1 MMNSGLMTILIVLI
15 LLVVFISGRL
25 LSTKFSVKQEFVTS
39 EDDPY
44 LKLIAQIREDTINQI
59 IASICMAWNISQ
71 DDLDVLVSNAD
82 VNSNLTVISCNDI
95 LFRIYSNWNSRK
107 IRVTFSFYPLG
118 QKYRRVSKTYKAKMK
133 NGFVNFE
140 KLDAKLLEWS
150 YMYLKLLHKDLD
162 EEMENCIVSGLSIA
176 AKPEVTDET
185 ILNGV
190 FQLRDEFNIR
200 KKPKENFIDAKN
212 FINLTAFLYR
222 NHKEEFINFLESYA
236 DSDGKIEGEI
246 QKEENK

>member
-1 MMNSGLMTILIVLI
+1 MTNSDLMTILIVAMLLI
-15 LLVVFISGRL
+15 TFISGRIF
-25 LSTKFSVKQEFVTS
+25 STKVSVEKEFVTS

-44 LKLIAQIREDTINQI
+44 LKLIAQIREDTIKQI
-59 IASICMAWNISQ
+59 IASICLAWNINQ
-71 DDLDVLVSNAD
+71 NDLDVLVSNAD
-82 VNSNLTVISCNDI
+82 VNSNLTVVSCNDI
-95 LFRIYSNWNSRK
+95 MFRIYSNWNSRK
-107 IRVTFSFYPLG
+107 IRVTFNFYPLG

-140 KLDAKLLEWS
+140 KLDAKLLERS

-176 AKPEVTDET
+176 AKSDVPDET
-185 ILNGV
+185 ILNGL

-236 DSDGKIEGEI
+236 DSDGAI
-246 QKEENK
+246 QKEEHK

>member
-1 MMNSGLMTILIVLI
+1 MMNSGLMTILIVAMMLMT
-15 LLVVFISGRL
+15 FISGRIF
-25 LSTKFSVKQEFVTS
+25 STKISTQEEVVTS

-44 LKLIAQIREDTINQI
+44 LKLVAQIREDTINQI
-59 IASICMAWNISQ
+59 IASICMAWNINQ
-71 DDLDVLVSNAD
+71 DDLDVLISNAD
-82 VNSNLTVISCNDI
+82 VNSNLTVVSCNDI
-95 LFRIYSNWNSRK
+95 MFRIYSNWNSRK
-107 IRVTFSFYPLG
+107 IRVTFNFCPLG

-133 NGFVNFE
+133 NGFINFE

-176 AKPEVTDET
+176 AKSDVPDET
-185 ILNGV
+185 ILNGL

-236 DSDGKIEGEI
+236 DSDGEI

>member
-1 MMNSGLMTILIVLI
+1 MMNSGLMTILIVAI
-15 LLVVFISGRL
+15 LLITFISGRL
-25 LSTKFSVKQEFVTS
+25 LSTKFSANQEIVTS
-39 EDDPY
+39 EDDSY
-44 LKLIAQIREDTINQI
+44 LKLIARIREDTINQI
-59 IASICMAWNISQ
+59 ITSICMAWNINQ

-82 VNSNLTVISCNDI
+82 VNSNLTVISCNNI

-107 IRVTFSFYPLG
+107 IRVTFNFYPLG

-162 EEMENCIVSGLSIA
+162 EEMENCIMSGLSIA
-176 AKPEVTDET
+176 AKSDVPDET
-185 ILNGV
+185 ILNGL

-236 DSDGKIEGEI
+236 DSDSKI

>member
-1 MMNSGLMTILIVLI
+1 MMNSGLMTILIVAMMLMT
-15 LLVVFISGRL
+15 FISGRIF
-25 LSTKFSVKQEFVTS
+25 STKISAKEEIITS

-59 IASICMAWNISQ
+59 IASICIAWNINQ
-71 DDLDVLVSNAD
+71 DDLDVLISNAD
-82 VNSNLTVISCNDI
+82 VNSNLTVVSCNDI
-95 LFRIYSNWNSRK
+95 MFRIYSNWNSRK
-107 IRVTFSFYPLG
+107 IRVTFNFCPLG

-150 YMYLKLLHKDLD
+150 YMYLKLLHKDID
-162 EEMENCIVSGLSIA
+162 EEMENCIMSGLSIA
-176 AKPEVTDET
+176 AKTDVPDET
-185 ILNGV
+185 ILNGL

-236 DSDGKIEGEI
+236 DSDGEI

>member
-1 MMNSGLMTILIVLI
+1 MTNSDLMTILIVAMLLI
-15 LLVVFISGRL
+15 TFISGRIF
-25 LSTKFSVKQEFVTS
+25 STKVSVEKEFVTS

-44 LKLIAQIREDTINQI
+44 LKLIAQIREDTIKQI
-59 IASICMAWNISQ
+59 IASICLAWNINQ
-71 DDLDVLVSNAD
+71 NDLDVLVSNAD
-82 VNSNLTVISCNDI
+82 VNSNLTVVSCNDI
-95 LFRIYSNWNSRK
+95 MFRIYSNWNSRK
-107 IRVTFSFYPLG
+107 IRVTFNFYPLG

-140 KLDAKLLEWS
+140 KLDAKLLERS

-176 AKPEVTDET
+176 AKSDVPDET
-185 ILNGV
+185 ILNGL

-236 DSDGKIEGEI
+236 DSDGEI
-246 QKEENK
+246 

>member
-1 MMNSGLMTILIVLI
+1 MTNSGLMTILIVAMLLI
-15 LLVVFISGRL
+15 TFISGRIF
-25 LSTKFSVKQEFVTS
+25 STKVSVEKEFVTS

-59 IASICMAWNISQ
+59 IASICMAWNINQ

-82 VNSNLTVISCNDI
+82 VNSNLTVVSCNDI
-95 LFRIYSNWNSRK
+95 MFRIYSNWNSRK
-107 IRVTFSFYPLG
+107 IRVTFNFYPLG

-140 KLDAKLLEWS
+140 KLDAKLLERS

-176 AKPEVTDET
+176 AKSDVPDET
-185 ILNGV
+185 ILNGL

-200 KKPKENFIDAKN
+200 KKPKENLIDAKN

-236 DSDGKIEGEI
+236 DSDGAI

>member
-1 MMNSGLMTILIVLI
+1 MNSGLMTILIVFI
-15 LLVVFISGRL
+15 LLITFISGWL
-25 LSTKFSVKQEFVTS
+25 LSVRFSTQEEVVTS

-44 LKLIAQIREDTINQI
+44 LKLVAQIREDTINQI
-59 IASICMAWNISQ
+59 IASICMAWNINQ

-82 VNSNLTVISCNDI
+82 VNSNLTVVSCNDI
-95 LFRIYSNWNSRK
+95 MFRIYSNWNSRK
-107 IRVTFSFYPLG
+107 IRITFNFYPLG

-176 AKPEVTDET
+176 AKSDVPDET
-185 ILNGV
+185 ILNGL

-236 DSDGKIEGEI
+236 DSDGEI

>member
-25 LSTKFSVKQEFVTS
+25 LSTKFSVEKELVTS

-59 IASICMAWNISQ
+59 IASICMAWNINQ
-71 DDLDVLVSNAD
+71 DDLDVSVSSAD
-82 VNSNLTVISCNDI
+82 VNSNLTVVSCNDI
-95 LFRIYSNWNSRK
+95 LFRIYSNWNLRK

-162 EEMENCIVSGLSIA
+162 EEVENCIMSGLSIA
-176 AKPEVTDET
+176 AKSDVPDET
-185 ILNGV
+185 ILNGL

-236 DSDGKIEGEI
+236 DSDGEI

>member
-1 MMNSGLMTILIVLI
+1 MTILIVAMLLI
-15 LLVVFISGRL
+15 TFISGRIF
-25 LSTKFSVKQEFVTS
+25 STKFSVEKDFVTS

-59 IASICMAWNISQ
+59 IASICMAWNINQ

-82 VNSNLTVISCNDI
+82 VNSNLTVVSCNDI
-95 LFRIYSNWNSRK
+95 MFRIYSNWNSRK
-107 IRVTFSFYPLG
+107 IRVTFNFCPLG

-176 AKPEVTDET
+176 AKSDVPDET
-185 ILNGV
+185 ILNGL

-222 NHKEEFINFLESYA
+222 NHKEKFINFLESYA
-236 DSDGKIEGEI
+236 DSEGAI

>member
-59 IASICMAWNISQ
+59 ITSICMAWNINQ
-71 DDLDVLVSNAD
+71 DDLEVLVSNAD

-162 EEMENCIVSGLSIA
+162 EEMENCIMSGLSIA
-176 AKPEVTDET
+176 VKPEVDDKT

-236 DSDGKIEGEI
+236 DSDGKVEGEI

>member
-1 MMNSGLMTILIVLI
+1 MTNSGLMTILIVAMLLI
-15 LLVVFISGRL
+15 TFISGRIF
-25 LSTKFSVKQEFVTS
+25 STKVSVEKEFVTS

-59 IASICMAWNISQ
+59 IASICMAWNINQ

-82 VNSNLTVISCNDI
+82 VNSNLTVVSCNDI
-95 LFRIYSNWNSRK
+95 MFRIYSNWNSRK
-107 IRVTFSFYPLG
+107 IRVTFNFYPLG

-140 KLDAKLLEWS
+140 KLDAKLLERS

-176 AKPEVTDET
+176 AKSDVPDET
-185 ILNGV
+185 ILNGL

-236 DSDGKIEGEI
+236 DSDGAI

>member
-25 LSTKFSVKQEFVTS
+25 LSTKFSVEQEVVTS

-44 LKLIAQIREDTINQI
+44 LKMIAQIREDTINQI
-59 IASICMAWNISQ
+59 IASICMAWNINQ

-118 QKYRRVSKTYKAKMK
+118 EVSYDFAVEQDNKA
-133 NGFVNFE
+133 
-140 KLDAKLLEWS
+140 
-150 YMYLKLLHKDLD
+150 
-162 EEMENCIVSGLSIA
+162 
-176 AKPEVTDET
+176 
-185 ILNGV
+185 LN
-190 FQLRDEFNIR
+190 
-200 KKPKENFIDAKN
+200 
-212 FINLTAFLYR
+212 
-222 NHKEEFINFLESYA
+222 
-236 DSDGKIEGEI
+236 
-246 QKEENK
+246 

>member
-15 LLVVFISGRL
+15 LLVMFISGRL
-25 LSTKFSVKQEFVTS
+25 LSTKFSVKQEIITS

-59 IASICMAWNISQ
+59 IASICMAWNVNQ

-107 IRVTFSFYPLG
+107 IRVTFNFYPLG

-140 KLDAKLLEWS
+140 KLDEKLLEWS

-162 EEMENCIVSGLSIA
+162 EEMENCIMSGLSIA
-176 AKPEVTDET
+176 AKPEIDDET

-236 DSDGKIEGEI
+236 DSDDKVEGKI

>member
-25 LSTKFSVKQEFVTS
+25 LSTKFSVKQEIVTS

-59 IASICMAWNISQ
+59 ITSICMAWNINQ

-82 VNSNLTVISCNDI
+82 VNSNLTVISCNDM

-162 EEMENCIVSGLSIA
+162 EEMENCIMSGLSIA
-176 AKPEVTDET
+176 AKPEVDDET

-236 DSDGKIEGEI
+236 DSDGKVEGEI

>member
-1 MMNSGLMTILIVLI
+1 MMNSGLMTILIVFI
-15 LLVVFISGRL
+15 LLITFISGWL
-25 LSTKFSVKQEFVTS
+25 LSVRFSTQEEVVTS

-59 IASICMAWNISQ
+59 IASICMAWNINQ

-82 VNSNLTVISCNDI
+82 VNSNLTVVSCNDI

-107 IRVTFSFYPLG
+107 IRVTFNFYPLG
-118 QKYRRVSKTYKAKMK
+118 QKYRHVSKTYKAKMK

-176 AKPEVTDET
+176 AKSEVADET

-222 NHKEEFINFLESYA
+222 NHKEEFIKFLESYA
-236 DSDGKIEGEI
+236 DSDGEI

>member
-1 MMNSGLMTILIVLI
+1 MMNSGLMSILIVFI
-15 LLVVFISGRL
+15 LLITFIFGRL
-25 LSTKFSVKQEFVTS
+25 LSTKFSVEKEVVTS

-59 IASICMAWNISQ
+59 IASICMAWNINQ
-71 DDLDVLVSNAD
+71 DDLDVLVSSAD

-176 AKPEVTDET
+176 AKSDVPDET

-222 NHKEEFINFLESYA
+222 NHKEEFIKFLESYA
-236 DSDGKIEGEI
+236 DSDGEI

>member
-59 IASICMAWNISQ
+59 IASICMAWNINQ

-176 AKPEVTDET
+176 AKPEVADET

-236 DSDGKIEGEI
+236 DSDGKVEGEI

>member
-1 MMNSGLMTILIVLI
+1 MTDNILKSMLIILVMIVI
-15 LLVVFISGRL
+15 FIQGRII
-25 LSTKFSVKQEFVTS
+25 SKNASVEKEFVTS

-59 IASICMAWNISQ
+59 IASICMAWNINQ
-71 DDLDVLVSNAD
+71 DDLDVLVSSAD
-82 VNSNLTVISCNDI
+82 VNSNLTVVSCNDI
-95 LFRIYSNWNSRK
+95 MFRIYSNWNSRK
-107 IRVTFSFYPLG
+107 IRVTFNFYPLG

-150 YMYLKLLHKDLD
+150 YMYFKLLHKDLD
-162 EEMENCIVSGLSIA
+162 EEMENCIMSGLSIA
-176 AKPEVTDET
+176 AKSDVPDET
-185 ILNGV
+185 ILNGL

-236 DSDGKIEGEI
+236 DSDDEI

>member
-25 LSTKFSVKQEFVTS
+25 LSTKFSAKQEFVTS

-59 IASICMAWNISQ
+59 IASICMAWNINQ
-71 DDLDVLVSNAD
+71 DDLDILISNAD
-82 VNSNLTVISCNDI
+82 VNSNLTVVSCNDI
-95 LFRIYSNWNSRK
+95 MFRIYSNWNSRK
-107 IRVTFSFYPLG
+107 IRVTFNFCPLG

-162 EEMENCIVSGLSIA
+162 EEMENCIMSGLSIA
-176 AKPEVTDET
+176 VKPEVDDET

-236 DSDGKIEGEI
+236 DSDDKVEGEI

>member
-1 MMNSGLMTILIVLI
+1 MTNSGLMTILIVAMLLI
-15 LLVVFISGRL
+15 TFISGRIF
-25 LSTKFSVKQEFVTS
+25 STKVSVEKEFVTS

-59 IASICMAWNISQ
+59 IASICMAWNINQ

-82 VNSNLTVISCNDI
+82 VNSNLTVVSCNDI
-95 LFRIYSNWNSRK
+95 MFRIYSNWNSRK
-107 IRVTFSFYPLG
+107 IRVTFNFYPLG

-140 KLDAKLLEWS
+140 KLDAKLLERS

-176 AKPEVTDET
+176 AKSDVPDEK
-185 ILNGV
+185 ILNGL

-236 DSDGKIEGEI
+236 DSDGAI

>member
-1 MMNSGLMTILIVLI
+1 MTDNILKSILIIFVMIVIFLQ
-15 LLVVFISGRL
+15 GRIIFKNN
-25 LSTKFSVKQEFVTS
+25 TTQQEFVTS

-44 LKLIAQIREDTINQI
+44 LKLIAQIREDTIKQI
-59 IASICMAWNISQ
+59 IASICMAWNINQ
-71 DDLDVLVSNAD
+71 DDLDVLVSSAD
-82 VNSNLTVISCNDI
+82 VNSNLTVVSYNDI
-95 LFRIYSNWNSRK
+95 MFRIYSNWNSSK
-107 IRVTFSFYPLG
+107 IRVTFNFYPLG

-176 AKPEVTDET
+176 AKSDVPDEK
-185 ILNGV
+185 ILNGL

-212 FINLTAFLYR
+212 FINLTGFLYR

-236 DSDGKIEGEI
+236 DSDSKI

>member
-1 MMNSGLMTILIVLI
+1 MMNSGLMTILIVAMLLI
-15 LLVVFISGRL
+15 TFISGRIF
-25 LSTKFSVKQEFVTS
+25 STKFSVEKDFVTS

-59 IASICMAWNISQ
+59 IASICMAWNINQ

-82 VNSNLTVISCNDI
+82 VNSNLTVVSCNDI
-95 LFRIYSNWNSRK
+95 MFRIYSNWNSRK
-107 IRVTFSFYPLG
+107 IRVTFNFCPLG

-176 AKPEVTDET
+176 AKSDVPDET
-185 ILNGV
+185 ILNGL

-222 NHKEEFINFLESYA
+222 NHKEKFINFLESYA
-236 DSDGKIEGEI
+236 DSEGAI

>member
-1 MMNSGLMTILIVLI
+1 MTNNILISIFIISIMI
-15 LLVVFISGRL
+15 LLFIQGRII
-25 LSTKFSVKQEFVTS
+25 SKNTTTQQEFVTS

-59 IASICMAWNISQ
+59 IASICMAWNINQ

-150 YMYLKLLHKDLD
+150 YTYFKLLHKDLD
-162 EEMENCIVSGLSIA
+162 EEMENCIMSGLSIA
-176 AKPEVTDET
+176 VKPEVDDET
-185 ILNGV
+185 ILNGI

-200 KKPKENFIDAKN
+200 KKSKENFIDAKN

>member
-1 MMNSGLMTILIVLI
+1 MMNSGLMTILIVAMLLI
-15 LLVVFISGRL
+15 TFISGRIF
-25 LSTKFSVKQEFVTS
+25 STKVSVEKEIITN

-44 LKLIAQIREDTINQI
+44 LKLVAQIREDTINQI
-59 IASICMAWNISQ
+59 IASICMAWNINQ

-95 LFRIYSNWNSRK
+95 MFRIYSNWNSRK
-107 IRVTFSFYPLG
+107 IIVTFNFYPLG

-162 EEMENCIVSGLSIA
+162 EEMENCIMSGLSIA
-176 AKPEVTDET
+176 AKSDVPDET
-185 ILNGV
+185 ILNGL

-236 DSDGKIEGEI
+236 DSDGAI